1 MSSLYLSP
9 LELAQSPTGIPW
21 TALVS
26 ELAAPSAAAL
36 QQYYC
41 STVSAM
47 IDNYVGKDVYAGSRP
62 YQLHASD
69 DTETAL
75 TDDAKQTF
83 IDNHGDLIF
92 LARYRP
98 IINVLSG
105 SYVPSIG
112 SGETGGQPIPFDMN
126 DVEWE
131 GREIVHYGPFRE
143 FEGPLRVSVTYI
155 DGFGNA
161 LITADQAIGVSALPV
176 DDLTGFTP
184 GQELT
189 VYDMPPEQVFVD
201 STFVPV
207 RGPGNL
213 PLVAATV
220 GAHVKGIR
228 VSALGDDAKQAAIF
242 LVQHLVQTRGLAQS
256 QAAWNVLGERV
267 VNTGPT
273 DFIGWGLQLLENY
286 KLVAF

>member
-1 MSSLYLSP
+1 VSSLYLSP

-21 TALVS
+21 TALVA
-26 ELAAPSAAAL
+26 ELGVPTAAAL

-75 TDDAKQTF
+75 TDEAKQTF
-83 IDNHGDLIF
+83 IDSHGDLIF

-105 SYVPSIG
+105 SLVPSVG
-112 SGETGGQPIPFDMN
+112 SGQTGGQPIPFVMS

-131 GREIVHYGPFRE
+131 GREIIHYGPFRQ

-161 LITADQAIGVSALPV
+161 VLTADQAIGAASIPL

-189 VYDMPPEQVFVD
+189 VYDMPPEEVFVA
-201 STFVPV
+201 STFVPA

-213 PLVAATV
+213 PLVSGIV
-220 GAHVKGIR
+220 GAHKAGIR

-242 LVQHLVQTRGLAQS
+242 LVQHLVQTRGLAQA
-256 QAAWNVLGERV
+256 QAAWNVFGERT

-273 DFIGWGLQLLENY
+273 DFLGWGLQLLENY
-286 KLVAF
+286 RVVAF